1 MKTNA
6 KIAINTTPPT
16 LAPIAAAVPLDIPLS
31 ACSWGGVDGADKA
44 VAVAVIVV
52 MGGIE
57 LADLE
62 TEEMTVEEDMDNTGV
77 GL

>member
-1 MKTNA
+1 M
-6 KIAINTTPPT
+6 
-16 LAPIAAAVPLDIPLS
+16 
-31 ACSWGGVDGADKA
+31 DGADKA

-62 TEEMTVEEDMDNTGV
+62 TEEMTVEEDMDNAGV